1 MPEILEPSE
10 SFQRTVREISER
22 CQRAFTFRELP
33 VARELP
39 ESFER
44 ASRELPESFQRAA
57 RELSGSCQSFQRA
70 DSCQRAFRERPE
82 IFQRLARGLS
92 KICQHPCT
100 ETCGDKVLNSFSVC
114 NCSLSL
120 RAMHIGP
127 ENCQH
132 PCIERY
138 AFETRFSI
146 ASVCVAVPVR
156 GVHVSSLQGSEGC
169 GVQGSILAV

>member
-57 RELSGSCQSFQRA
+57 RELSGSCQSFQGA
-70 DSCQRAFRERPE
+70 ARAFRELTVARELSESDQRSFRDWPE
-82 IFQRLARGLS
+82 GFQR
-92 KICQHPCT
+92 
-100 ETCGDKVLNSFSVC
+100 SV
-114 NCSLSL
+114 STHAL
-120 RAMHIGP
+120 RH
-127 ENCQH
+127 
-132 PCIERY
+132 
-138 AFETRFSI
+138 
-146 ASVCVAVPVR
+146 AVTKF
-156 GVHVSSLQGSEGC
+156 
-169 GVQGSILAV
+169 